1 MGSRPSASP
10 GVGWGAYAKPFS
22 AYYVPGP
29 VPNDPVTSTAGSD
42 FFLFS
47 FSANNNNGAYT
58 NNPTGYGAGA
68 GADVYVRWPF
78 TLASNLSQRSTFVP
92 NTTISAYSPNQY
104 SQGGSNINRLSSAV
118 VSYASSPGANLK
130 DAGFAA
136 ALRAINIQSAPWL
149 APQSQST
156 SVSTPSAIE

>member
-1 MGSRPSASP
+1 
-10 GVGWGAYAKPFS
+10 
-22 AYYVPGP
+22 VPGQ

-47 FSANNNNGAYT
+47 FSANNNNGVYT
-58 NNPTGYGAGA
+58 SNSTGYGVGA

-78 TLASNLSQRSTFVP
+78 TLASNLSQAKQPLASAQ
-92 NTTISAYSPNQY
+92 NTTISAYYPTQNIAY
-104 SQGGSNINRLSSAV
+104 GGSNINRLSSAV
-118 VSYASSPGANLK
+118 VSYANPPGANLK

-136 ALRAINIQSAPWL
+136 TLRAINIQSAPCL

-156 SVSTPSAIE
+156 SVSTPSVIK